1 MAHTGSHTGC
11 DLTEVETAT
20 PLNPGGAPFAAWCF
34 YDFANSAF
42 TTIVIT
48 FVFATYFA
56 TGIAADPDVGAAQ
69 WSLAMAAAGV
79 LIAVLSP
86 VFGAIADQTGQRK
99 PWLLGVSIMC
109 VAATALLWFAEPM
122 PSDVP
127 WALTF
132 AIIATVGFEMGMLFY
147 NAMLPDVS
155 TPETMGRVSG
165 WAWGIGYAGG
175 LLSLVVALFGFV
187 QADPPPF
194 GLDTGSAEHVRATS
208 LVVAVWFAVF
218 ALPLFLIVKE
228 RERTSMPVSTAM
240 QLGLKQLI
248 ATFRNARQHAN
259 TFKFLIAAMIYTDGV
274 HTVFSLGGVYAGVT
288 FGMAL
293 DEVIVLGI
301 ALNVAAGLGA
311 FVFGWMD
318 DQRGSKPTIMVSLV
332 ALLIT
337 SAVVLSATDRTT
349 FWIAALAM
357 STFFGPV
364 QAASRTMMARI
375 AHQNM
380 RGEMFGLFALSGK
393 VTAFAGPALVGWVTL
408 ATGSYRLGM
417 TTILLFLAGGLLLLR
432 GVKETEG

>member
-1 MAHTGSHTGC
+1 MTDTSAAPTLNSGRW
-11 DLTEVETAT
+11 
-20 PLNPGGAPFAAWCF
+20 PLAAWCL

-56 TGIAADPDVGAAQ
+56 TGIAADADIGAAQ
-69 WSLAMAAAGV
+69 WSLAMAIAGI

-86 VFGAIADQTGQRK
+86 VLGAIADQTGRRK

-109 VAATALLWFAEPM
+109 VTATALLWFSEPT

-132 AIIATVGFEMGMLFY
+132 AVIATVGFEMGMLFY

-155 TPETMGRVSG
+155 APETMGRVSG

-194 GLDTGSAEHVRATS
+194 GLDTSNAEHVRATS

-218 ALPLFLIVKE
+218 ALPLFLFVKE
-228 RERTSMPVSTAM
+228 KRRATLPMTIAVH
-240 QLGLKQLI
+240 LGMKQLI
-248 ATFRNARQHAN
+248 GTFRSARQHAN
-259 TFKFLIAAMIYTDGV
+259 TFRFLIAAMIYTDGV

-288 FGMAL
+288 FGMKL
-293 DEVIVLGI
+293 SEVIVLGI
-301 ALNVAAGLGA
+301 ALNVTAGLGA
-311 FVFGWMD
+311 FAFGWMD
-318 DQRGSKPTIMVSLV
+318 DKRGSKPTIIVSLI
-332 ALLIT
+332 ALIIT
-337 SAVVLSATDRTT
+337 SAIVLSATDRTT

-375 AHQNM
+375 APPHM

-408 ATGSYRLGM
+408 ATGNYRFGM
-417 TTILLFLAGGLLLLR
+417 MTILIFLIGGLLLLR
-432 GVKETEG
+432 GVKESPGGYAPQGSH